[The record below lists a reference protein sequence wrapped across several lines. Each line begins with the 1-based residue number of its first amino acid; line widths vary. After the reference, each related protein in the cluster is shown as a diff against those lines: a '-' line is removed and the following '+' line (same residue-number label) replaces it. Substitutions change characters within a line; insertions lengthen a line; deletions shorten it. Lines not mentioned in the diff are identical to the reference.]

1 MELSGRRANKRLA
14 VDANCTFADGGEG
27 TRRSGKAEVSA
38 LLRVAAH
45 ACMAD
50 EGEGVRGRFDI
61 RVRDHHERHRDIHH
75 G

>member
-1 MELSGRRANKRLA
+1 MELSGRRANKRRA
-14 VDANCTFADGGEG
+14 ADANCTFADGDEG
-27 TRRSGKAEVSA
+27 TGLLGRAEVSA

-50 EGEGVRGRFDI
+50 EGVRGRFGI
-61 RVRDHHERHRDIHH
+61 RVRDHHERYRDIHH